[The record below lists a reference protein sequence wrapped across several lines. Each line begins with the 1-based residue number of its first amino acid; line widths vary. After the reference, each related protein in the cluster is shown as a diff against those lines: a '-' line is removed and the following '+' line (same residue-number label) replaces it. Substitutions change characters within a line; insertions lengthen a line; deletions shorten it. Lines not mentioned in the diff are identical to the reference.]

1 MLTRTNLKGVITYAN
16 KDFIQVSGYSEEEL
30 LGSSHNIVRHP
41 DMPVEA
47 FADMWRNLKSGKP
60 WTGLVKNRTKQGDF
74 YWVMANA
81 TPVIENNEVVGYL
94 SARRKPTRQ
103 QIEETEKAYQL
114 FTTGNAKGLSI
125 VDGKVVKASALSTLK
140 TLGGKVSV
148 RQRMLALVTIATV
161 LLAVQLGMAYSN
173 AAQSTWATFAAFGL
187 ALTVMFGVGRL
198 ISGSITQPL
207 AQTLSAIKEITNG
220 NYSTYIDAQG
230 SNEISEVLL
239 ALKKMQTLLSV
250 SENALKESAIETRV
264 QSAQF
269 ESQLAAINRSTASIE
284 FDLEGMVT
292 AVNDNYLAVFGFSRQ
307 ELIGVP
313 HSQLVEPAF
322 TQSGDYHTF
331 WQRLNK
337 GETISG
343 EFLRIGK
350 EGREIWL
357 EATYNPILDADGK
370 PYKVVTYAKDITE
383 QKLRN
388 ADFESQIKAISKS
401 QGIIELGLDGT
412 VLKVNQTYLDMLG
425 YQEQDL
431 VGKNVSIVLDPVF
444 AKSEAYAT
452 LWNRLVQGGTDMG
465 QYKRIAKNGAEVW
478 IQASYNPV
486 YDLKG
491 KPSKIVNYTMNIT
504 ESKLIAAE
512 NAGQI
517 SGINKAQGVIMFDLD
532 GTILSAN
539 QISLDLSGYAENEVI
554 GKNHRM
560 FLESSY
566 ASSQEYKTFWNALRR
581 GEAQMGVVKRKAKNG
596 AVIWMQ
602 AFYNPILD
610 LNGKPFK
617 VAEYASDIT
626 AQHET
631 SQALASAVQETNAI
645 IEGAQVGDLTNR
657 VQLEGKTGDI
667 AALCGGVNT
676 LLDKMS
682 EVILQVRE
690 ATGTIDTAANEI
702 SNGNND
708 LSSRTEQQASSLEE
722 TAASMEELAG
732 TVKQNADNAKQASQ
746 LATAASEV
754 AVRGGTVVGEVVAT
768 MRAIN
773 ESSKRIEDIISVI
786 DGIAFQ
792 TNILALN
799 AAVEAARAG
808 EQGRGFA
815 VVAAE
820 VRHLAQRSASA
831 AKEIKELIDDS
842 VTKTARGSQQVEEA
856 GKTIAEVVAS
866 VQQVTDI
873 MSEIA
878 AATVEQ
884 SSGIGQVNQAV
895 ISIDDVTQQNAALV
909 EQAAAASESLVE
921 QAQSLVRAV
930 SIFKLTKQEKTDS
943 HAAHANQAMVRHLH
957 DHIHVQTSARAKSK
971 AATALRTGTDDEW
984 AQF

>member
-60 WTGLVKNRTKQGDF
+60 WTGLVKNRTKNGDF

-103 QIEETEKAYQL
+103 QIEDAESAYQL
-114 FTTGNAKGLSI
+114 FNAGNAEGLSI
-125 VDGKVVKASALSTLK
+125 EDGTVVKASALNTLK
-140 TLGGKVSV
+140 RLVGKVSV
-148 RQRMLALVTIATV
+148 RQRILALITIATI
-161 LLAVQLGMAYSN
+161 LLVVQLGMAYSD
-173 AAQSTWATFAAFGL
+173 ASQSTWATFAAFGL
-187 ALTVMFGVGRL
+187 ALTVLFGVGRL

-207 AQTLSAIKEITNG
+207 AQTLNAIKEITNG

-250 SENALKESAIETRV
+250 SENALKESAIETRE
-264 QSAQF
+264 QAAQF

-284 FDLEGMVT
+284 FDLKGKVI
-292 AVNDNYLAVFGFSRQ
+292 AINDNYLAVFGFTRD

-322 TQSGDYHTF
+322 INSGDYQTF
-331 WQRLNK
+331 WQTLNR

-350 EGREIWL
+350 EGKEIWL

-431 VGKNVSIVLDPVF
+431 VGKNVSIVLDPAF
-444 AKSEAYAT
+444 AKSKAYAT
-452 LWNRLVQGGTDMG
+452 LWNNLVQGGTDMG

-491 KPSKIVNYTMNIT
+491 KPCKIVNYTMNIT

-517 SGINKAQGVIMFDLD
+517 SGINKAQGVIMFGMD

-539 QISLDLSGYAENEVI
+539 EILLGLSGYAESEII

-560 FLESSY
+560 FVESSY
-566 ASSQEYKTFWNALRR
+566 AASPEYKAFWDALRR
-581 GEAQMGVVKRKAKNG
+581 GEAQVGVVKRRAKNG

-617 VAEYASDIT
+617 VAKYASDIT

-645 IEGAQVGDLTNR
+645 IEGAQAGDLTNR

-754 AVRGGTVVGEVVAT
+754 AVRGGTVVGEVVTT
-768 MRAIN
+768 MSAIN

-866 VQQVTDI
+866 VQRVTEI

-895 ISIDDVTQQNAALV
+895 ISMDDVTQQNAALV

-921 QAQSLVRAV
+921 QAQSLVHAV
-930 SIFKLTKQEKTDS
+930 SIFKLTKQESTGNHS
-943 HAAHANQAMVRHLH
+943 GRSSQATVRHLR
-957 DHIHVQTSARAKSK
+957 DLSQDQIPTRIKTK
-971 AATALRTGTDDEW
+971 EGNTLRTGTDDEW